1 MVELKAKSCLRKCS
15 GTPIPVFHNFRKPP
29 PLHELKKTAMELK
42 DLKRIFPNLES
53 GLLEE
58 IIEHGTIREVKA
70 GDTLLRVGQTIRSTM
85 LIVEGMV
92 KLYRE
97 DEEGKEFFIYH
108 LDAGQACSLSM
119 ICATRQETSEV
130 LAKALTDATVLSIPL
145 EFMDQWMG
153 KYRSWYQFVISSYRN
168 RFEELLRTIDAIAF
182 SNMDQRLED
191 YLKKQVARL
200 GNNLKMTHQEIAAD
214 LNSSREVISRLLKK
228 METKG
233 WVLIHRNSIEWIK
246 KD

>member
-1 MVELKAKSCLRKCS
+1 MTTNELK
-15 GTPIPVFHNFRKPP
+15 N
-29 PLHELKKTAMELK
+29 
-42 DLKRIFPNLES
+42 IFPGLEAE
-53 GLLEE
+53 LYDE
-58 IIEHGTIREVKA
+58 IIQHGTIKEIKA
-70 GDTLLRVGQTIRSTM
+70 GETILRVGQTIRSTM
-85 LIVEGMV
+85 LILDGLV

-97 DEEGKEFFIYH
+97 DEMGKEFFIYH

-119 ICATRQETSEV
+119 ICADKQETSEV

-145 EFMDQWMG
+145 EFMDQWMSRY
-153 KYRSWYQFVISSYRN
+153 KSWYQFVITSYRS
-168 RFEELLRTIDAIAF
+168 RFEELLKTIDAIAF

-200 GNNLKMTHQEIAAD
+200 GNNLKMTHQEIATD

-233 WVLIHRNSIEWIK
+233 WVIIHRNSVEWIK
-246 KD
+246 TG

>member
-1 MVELKAKSCLRKCS
+1 MTTKELK
-15 GTPIPVFHNFRKPP
+15 N
-29 PLHELKKTAMELK
+29 
-42 DLKRIFPNLES
+42 IFPGLEAE
-53 GLLEE
+53 LYDE
-58 IIEHGTIREVKA
+58 IIQHGTIKEVKA

-85 LIVEGMV
+85 LILDGLV

-97 DEEGKEFFIYH
+97 DELGKEFFIYH

-119 ICATRQETSEV
+119 ICADKQETSEV
-130 LAKALTDATVLSIPL
+130 LAKALTDATILSIPL
-145 EFMDQWMG
+145 EFMDQWMSRY
-153 KYRSWYQFVISSYRN
+153 KSWYQFVITSYRS
-168 RFEELLRTIDAIAF
+168 RFEELLKTIDAIAF

-200 GNNLKMTHQEIAAD
+200 GNNLKMTHQEIATD

-233 WVLIHRNSIEWIK
+233 WVIIHRNSVEWIK
-246 KD
+246 TG